1 MDQPPGFIASG
12 ETHLVC
18 RLRRS
23 LYGLKQSPRAWFGRF
38 SSALIEFGMTR
49 CEADHSVFFLHS
61 SSGLCIYL
69 VVYVDD
75 IVITGDDS
83 DGICRLKSHL
93 QRQFQMKDLG
103 PLRYFLG
110 IEVAHSTSG
119 IAISQRKYAL
129 DILTETG
136 MVDCRPSD
144 TPMDPNIKLL
154 PGQGEPLDDP
164 ERYRRLVG
172 RLNYLTVTRP
182 DIAFPVSVVSQFIND
197 PRDSH
202 WTAAMRI
209 LRYIKKAPGRGLL
222 YEDKGNSKIVCYSDA
237 DWAGSP
243 SDRRSTSGYCVLI
256 GGNLISWKSKK
267 QTTVARSTAE
277 AEYRAMA
284 AAASEVTW
292 LQQLLKQLQIRDTQE
307 TKLICDNETALHIA
321 SNLVFHER
329 TKHIEIDCH
338 FIREKVLSRE
348 ITTKFVHSSDQ
359 LADVFTKS
367 LKGPRVDYICNKL
380 GAYDIYAPA

>member
-1 MDQPPGFIASG
+1 MDHPPGFIASG
-12 ETHLVC
+12 ETHLV
-18 RLRRS
+18 LRRS

-38 SSALIEFGMTR
+38 SSALIEFGVTR

-61 SSGLCIYL
+61 SSGICIYL

-75 IVITGDDS
+75 IVITGDDF

-202 WTAAMRI
+202 WRI
-209 LRYIKKAPGRGLL
+209 PTSSFFLVRG
-222 YEDKGNSKIVCYSDA
+222 S
-237 DWAGSP
+237 
-243 SDRRSTSGYCVLI
+243 
-256 GGNLISWKSKK
+256 
-267 QTTVARSTAE
+267 
-277 AEYRAMA
+277 
-284 AAASEVTW
+284 
-292 LQQLLKQLQIRDTQE
+292 
-307 TKLICDNETALHIA
+307 H
-321 SNLVFHER
+321 
-329 TKHIEIDCH
+329 
-338 FIREKVLSRE
+338 
-348 ITTKFVHSSDQ
+348 
-359 LADVFTKS
+359 
-367 LKGPRVDYICNKL
+367 
-380 GAYDIYAPA
+380 